1 MSTIQLLCK
10 SENNMNNN
18 NIFQA
23 SNHMKEIEQETI
35 RLKREE
41 GGGQQIII
49 QTMSQPQQIQQ
60 QQQTVAI
67 DHDEKKMRRQIA
79 NSNERRRMQSINAGF
94 QSLRILLP
102 HHEGEKLSKAAILQQ
117 TAEYIDRL
125 ENEKQQLIAT
135 NQHLQR
141 LVDSMGGGNN
151 NNNDCPPQQQIVQ
164 QITSSP
170 STGTAIKKRK
180 LDQVMTVQTISDS
193 SDEGLGSMSPE
204 PVPQIFNGNTTT
216 TTQNNNN
223 NIINA
228 NGTITKAHLISAT
241 SVTMIN
247 VKDYVNLQ
255 NQMETERRHRM
266 QLEEQLKQLEMQVY
280 SGQQQKYHHHQP
292 ATQQQQEIDEVDGHI
307 ANEEKIILHS
317 GPEQQV
323 HYISP
328 VPHHSQFVVVST
340 STPGSS
346 PKHVTIVND
355 DDDNSRTLSSDE
367 LHKEDDVKLVLRTTK
382 MSPKHHQLRMPSILE
397 QAIKAE
403 PKVEVE
409 RINSPC
415 IMPIIEESIA
425 VQSPALAQRIT
436 ASPPAPSASVTI
448 RTTYPNN
455 SHQRPNLETIVE
467 AIRHLEGDAFDMD
480 EETAT
485 SSSKQLQQQQQQHL
499 TQEVPL
505 ALTTK
510 YQPQQQT
517 SNGLVKEPFKFRQS
531 ATSQAGLP
539 TFVSVPSQQQQ
550 QQQKINQ
557 QQQYQQRP
565 GVIVVKQ
572 SS

>member
-1 MSTIQLLCK
+1 MS
-10 SENNMNNN
+10 S
-18 NIFQA
+18 
-23 SNHMKEIEQETI
+23 
-35 RLKREE
+35 
-41 GGGQQIII
+41 
-49 QTMSQPQQIQQ
+49 
-60 QQQTVAI
+60 
-67 DHDEKKMRRQIA
+67 
-79 NSNERRRMQSINAGF
+79 
-94 QSLRILLP
+94 
-102 HHEGEKLSKAAILQQ
+102 
-117 TAEYIDRL
+117 
-125 ENEKQQLIAT
+125 

-151 NNNDCPPQQQIVQ
+151 NNNNNECPQQQQIVQ

-180 LDQVMTVQTISDS
+180 LDQVISVQTISDS

-204 PVPQIFNGNTTT
+204 PVTQMLFSNNGSTATT
-216 TTQNNNN
+216 NSS
-223 NIINA
+223 
-228 NGTITKAHLISAT
+228 TITKTHLVSAT
-241 SVTMIN
+241 SVTTIN
-247 VKDYVNLQ
+247 VKDYMNLQ

-280 SGQQQKYHHHQP
+280 SGQQQKYHLSPQP
-292 ATQQQQEIDEVDGHI
+292 TVVVPQQDMEQEV
-307 ANEEKIILHS
+307 EEKIILHS
-317 GPEQQV
+317 ASGQEQV
-323 HYISP
+323 HYVP
-328 VPHHSQFVVVST
+328 VSHHSQFVVVST

-367 LHKEDDVKLVLRTTK
+367 LHKEDDVKLVLRATK
-382 MSPKHHQLRMPSILE
+382 ASPKHHHQMRIPSILE

-415 IMPIIEESIA
+415 IMPIVEESIA
-425 VQSPALAQRIT
+425 VVSPSIAQRIT

-485 SSSKQLQQQQQQHL
+485 STKCQQIAQD
-499 TQEVPL
+499 VPL
-505 ALTTK
+505 ALTTSNK
-510 YQPQQQT
+510 YQPTHQQQQQQQT
-517 SNGLVKEPFKFRQS
+517 SNGHVKEPFKFRQS

-539 TFVSVPSQQQQ
+539 TFVSVPLQ
-550 QQQKINQ
+550 Q